1 MADSGLGLKEIFPPR
16 RVGTR
21 MEISRKTD
29 YALRIL
35 SELIKSDKDVLS
47 VRVVAQKHQIP
58 YSFAR
63 SIQHDL
69 TRAGIISSSR
79 GSHGGMSILARPE
92 KTSILDVVE
101 AVQGPVRMASCSG
114 AEDGEPCPFRDEC
127 HFNPIW
133 CEAERMLEMFFKS
146 VTLEQVVVEGLHP
159 RIADDV
165 SFELVGMHNKPDTV
179 SSR

>member
-1 MADSGLGLKEIFPPR
+1 
-16 RVGTR
+16 

-35 SELIKSDKDVLS
+35 SELVKNGKDVLS
-47 VRVVAQKHQIP
+47 VRLVAEKHQIP

-79 GSHGGMSILARPE
+79 GSHGGMSLSVNPE
-92 KTSILDVVE
+92 TVTILDIVE
-101 AVQGPVRMASCSG
+101 AIQGPVRMAGCST
-114 AEDGEPCPFRDEC
+114 AQDGEPCPFREEC

-146 VTLEQVVVEGLHP
+146 VTLQDVVMRGLHP
-159 RIADDV
+159 RVPDTM
-165 SFELVGMHNKPDTV
+165 SFELVGMGPKPDTV